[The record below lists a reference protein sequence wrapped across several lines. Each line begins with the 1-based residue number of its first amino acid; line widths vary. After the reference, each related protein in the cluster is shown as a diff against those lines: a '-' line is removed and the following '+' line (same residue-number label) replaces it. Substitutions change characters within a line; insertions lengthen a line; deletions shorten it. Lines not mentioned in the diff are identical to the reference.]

1 MFSEKD
7 FERLWFLYKTEG
19 EPKGVSIN
27 SFCISN
33 NIPYTAFYDWFK
45 KTQKKVVPVEVEG
58 IPEELI
64 QAGNEEQDV
73 TKGKSK
79 RTSPHKGS
87 IMVTIRTRE
96 GLCIQKKGLD
106 YQGLKTLVLSINGL
120 HNFYYLPELHDM
132 RCKAQRICEII
143 RGRYHRDPLSGDVYM
158 FMSKDQRKVRMI
170 HYERN
175 AYYLHE
181 KSFIKGYKFMKIE
194 RKDDVTVYKIDWKD
208 LVTILET
215 PVITSIKI

>member
-64 QAGNEEQDV
+64 QTGNEEQQDV
-73 TKGKSK
+73 AKDKPK
-79 RTSPHKGS
+79 RTTPHKGS
-87 IMVTIRTRE
+87 IMVTTSKKHGTGRT
-96 GLCIQKKGLD
+96 
-106 YQGLKTLVLSINGL
+106 
-120 HNFYYLPELHDM
+120 
-132 RCKAQRICEII
+132 
-143 RGRYHRDPLSGDVYM
+143 HRKYTQTQAS
-158 FMSKDQRKVRMI
+158 
-170 HYERN
+170 
-175 AYYLHE
+175 
-181 KSFIKGYKFMKIE
+181 
-194 RKDDVTVYKIDWKD
+194 
-208 LVTILET
+208 
-215 PVITSIKI
+215 

>member
-64 QAGNEEQDV
+64 RTGNEERQEVAKD
-73 TKGKSK
+73 KPK
-79 RTSPHKGS
+79 RTTYLYRNLQTGRS
-87 IMVTIRTRE
+87 
-96 GLCIQKKGLD
+96 LL
-106 YQGLKTLVLSINGL
+106 QGLLLQ
-120 HNFYYLPELHDM
+120 
-132 RCKAQRICEII
+132 A
-143 RGRYHRDPLSGDVYM
+143 
-158 FMSKDQRKVRMI
+158 
-170 HYERN
+170 
-175 AYYLHE
+175 A
-181 KSFIKGYKFMKIE
+181 
-194 RKDDVTVYKIDWKD
+194 
-208 LVTILET
+208 
-215 PVITSIKI
+215 

>member
-45 KTQKKVVPVEVEG
+45 SNNIPYTAFYDWFKKTQKKVVPVEVEG
-58 IPEELI
+58 IPEELL
-64 QAGNEEQDV
+64 QSDNTHEDV
-73 TKGKSK
+73 TEDKSK
-79 RTSPHKGS
+79 RTTPHKGS

-106 YQGLKTLVLSINGL
+106 YQGLKTLLRLSGAENTGRETGGLMLSINGL

-132 RCKAQRICEII
+132 RCK
-143 RGRYHRDPLSGDVYM
+143 S
-158 FMSKDQRKVRMI
+158 
-170 HYERN
+170 
-175 AYYLHE
+175 
-181 KSFIKGYKFMKIE
+181 
-194 RKDDVTVYKIDWKD
+194 
-208 LVTILET
+208 
-215 PVITSIKI
+215 